1 MFDRDLIHSFFEPF
15 NWDKN
20 LYKFTREE
28 KDMNPYSISTS
39 ETHTTIVHNVVGLNK
54 EDLKLT
60 RKSEDGVVF
69 LVIEGETKDK
79 ITGKK
84 YSVYSRFALDE
95 SQLETKDITSTMQ
108 NGLLYISIPLK
119 QQVEEEIENLIIEI
133 K

>member
-15 NWDKN
+15 NWDKS

-28 KDMNPYSISTS
+28 KDMNPYSI
-39 ETHTTIVHNVVGLNK
+39 TTNENTTIIVHNVVGLNK
-54 EDLKLT
+54 EDLTLT
-60 RKSEDGVVF
+60 RKSEDGIVY
-69 LVIEGETKDK
+69 LVIEGETKDA

-95 SQLETKDITSTMQ
+95 NQLDTGKISSTMQ
-108 NGLLYISIPLK
+108 NGLLYISIPLRE
-119 QQVEEEIENLIIEI
+119 QTQDLDNIVIEI